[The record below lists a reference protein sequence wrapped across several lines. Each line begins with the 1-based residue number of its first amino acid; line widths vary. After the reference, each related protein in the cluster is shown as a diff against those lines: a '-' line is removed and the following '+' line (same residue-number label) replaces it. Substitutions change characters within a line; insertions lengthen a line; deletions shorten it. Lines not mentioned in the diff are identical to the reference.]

1 MFVSCSVMSDSLR
14 SCELYLARLLCP
26 WDFPGKNT
34 KVGCHFLLQGIFP
47 TQGSNPR
54 LLNVLRWQTGSLPL
68 VPPGEAL
75 IQVHHL
81 QRKSTRKK
89 GKEASGT
96 RTPHGPSWGNRCF
109 LRIFLLLLKTQFFRA
124 EGLWL
129 TIRFSSVQS
138 LSRVQLFAT
147 P

>member
-1 MFVSCSVMSDSLR
+1 M
-14 SCELYLARLLCP
+14 
-26 WDFPGKNT
+26 
-34 KVGCHFLLQGIFP
+34 GCHFLLQGIFP

-138 LSRVQLFAT
+138 LSRVQLCNLMDCSPPGSCVHGDSLVRNIGVGCHALLRGSSQ
-147 P
+147 PRD